1 MYITVINEPHGAFN
15 WLPIMSIPN
24 ITLPFQFE
32 YYKNQLTET
41 VQNSRRNAAACTII
55 WIGKK
60 TQMTGLIVCIPWSGA
75 IRWWRSIGFRHDL
88 DQHAVKFQHRLKCSK
103 SNFTPFLS
111 LLFLEPPLETKQV
124 TVKGSS
130 SKHQSCTKQLV
141 FLQQWQ
147 ELHIYISRIDPYN
160 CTRS

>member
-1 MYITVINEPHGAFN
+1 MNPKVLGLTTNHEYSH
-15 WLPIMSIPN
+15 

-88 DQHAVKFQHRLKCSK
+88 NQHAVKFQHRLKCSK
-103 SNFTPFLS
+103 SNFTLFFS
-111 LLFLEPPLETKQV
+111 LLFLEAPLGQ
-124 TVKGSS
+124 SS
-130 SKHQSCTKQLV
+130 QIWSSAKLKSLHSTHQADTHSLLIRCSCQIFQKVGT
-141 FLQQWQ
+141 
-147 ELHIYISRIDPYN
+147 S
-160 CTRS
+160 